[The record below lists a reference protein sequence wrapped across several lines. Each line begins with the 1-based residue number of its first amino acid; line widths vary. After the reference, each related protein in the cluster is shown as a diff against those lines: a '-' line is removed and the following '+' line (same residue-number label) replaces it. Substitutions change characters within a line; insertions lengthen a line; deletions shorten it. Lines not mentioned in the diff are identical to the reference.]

1 MTNMKEIEYKVFDKI
16 LADERKSIVL
26 FYADWCPYCKK
37 FKPMFETE
45 EHNIRKIDYNTYTV
59 KINEDENP
67 LWDRFN
73 ITAVPTVIVFEG
85 DKITNRKDAK
95 MGIGLTKNDLV
106 SLIKELTL

>member
-1 MTNMKEIEYKVFDKI
+1 MKEIEYKVFDKI
-16 LADERKSIVL
+16 LADEMKSIVL

-45 EHNIRKIDYNTYTV
+45 EHNILKIDYNTYTV

-73 ITAVPTVIVFEG
+73 ISAVPTVIVFEG
-85 DKITNRKDAK
+85 DKIINRKDAK